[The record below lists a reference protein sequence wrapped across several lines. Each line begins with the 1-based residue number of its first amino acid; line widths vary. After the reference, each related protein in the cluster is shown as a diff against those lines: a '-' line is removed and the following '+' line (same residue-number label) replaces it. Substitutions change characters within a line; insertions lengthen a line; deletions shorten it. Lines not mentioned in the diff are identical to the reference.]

1 MNLHAVLQS
10 QYLAA
15 LAMLEKA
22 IIVCPDELWDA
33 PTDTNKFWH
42 IAYHAIF
49 YTHLYLQP
57 REDDFAAWDKAREN
71 YNFMGTLPAPPH
83 EKVKVEAAYTKAEIL
98 EYLALFRQ
106 EIPET
111 VAMLDL
117 ASEESGFSWIS
128 LNKLELQ
135 FYNIRHL
142 QQHTGEL
149 CERLGTRAQIDV
161 DWVGKVHD

>member
-10 QYLAA
+10 QYLAS

-22 IIVCPDELWDA
+22 IEKCPDDLWDNPA
-33 PTDTNKFWH
+33 DTNKFWH

-57 REDDFAAWDKAREN
+57 TESDFAPWDKAREN
-71 YNFMGTLPAPPH
+71 YNFMGTLPWPPH
-83 EKVKVEAAYTKAEIL
+83 EEVKIEKAYTKAEVL

-106 EIPET
+106 EIPEK
-111 VAMLDL
+111 VAILDL
-117 ASEESGFSWIS
+117 DAEESGFDWIS
-128 LNKLELQ
+128 LNKMELQ

-142 QQHTGEL
+142 QQHVGEL
-149 CERLGTRAQIDV
+149 CERLGVQAQIDV
-161 DWVGKVHD
+161 DWVGRVHV